1 MRGWVSKNGGESRI
15 MKKNT
20 WILLL
25 FVWLGMLAG
34 TLVARSLQD
43 AQSLKFL
50 TRSLPVNWSPSA
62 DLIVFSYDFTFSAN
76 ISLLSLIGGALAIW
90 VYRKM

>member
-1 MRGWVSKNGGESRI
+1 
-15 MKKNT
+15 MKKNA

-50 TRSLPVNWSPSA
+50 TRTLPIDWSPAA
-62 DLIVFSYDFTFSAN
+62 DLIVFRYDFTFHAN
-76 ISLLSLIGGALAIW
+76 ISLLSLIGAALAIW